1 MQLRPAVLAA
11 LVAAAHALPQ
21 SEIPDVDFE
30 DLSCIGECFIND
42 ATPDWISG
50 ECEDRDIL
58 DDDYA
63 NCVCDSIKADPFYDC
78 IVKCPKD
85 QRDEYQKA
93 MNDACPNLFS
103 SGGGDKDDDKDDGKD
118 DDNESAAKADD
129 DNDNDDNDDDSGSSQ
144 TSGSDRS
151 SATNDSANDDEDEDD
166 DEDDAA
172 IRNGP
177 ALLAAVAAVAA
188 FVL

>member
-21 SEIPDVDFE
+21 YDIPDVDYE
-30 DLSCIGECFIND
+30 DLACIGECFLND
-42 ATPDWISG
+42 ATSG
-50 ECEDRDIL
+50 WVSSKCKDRDPM
-58 DDDYA
+58 DDNYSD
-63 NCVCDSIKADPFYDC
+63 CVCDSIKADPFYDC
-78 IVKCPKD
+78 ALKCPKD
-85 QRDEYQKA
+85 QRDEYEKA
-93 MNDACPNLFS
+93 MKGLCPNLFS
-103 SGGGDKDDDKDDGKD
+103 GGSGGDDKDDSKDDDKDDDNEKADKGD
-118 DDNESAAKADD
+118 DDD
-129 DNDNDDNDDDSGSSQ
+129 DDDSNDKASS
-144 TSGSDRS
+144 
-151 SATNDSANDDEDEDD
+151 TNDSSNDDEDE

>member
-30 DLSCIGECFIND
+30 NLSCIGECFIND

-50 ECEDRDIL
+50 ECEDRDVL

-63 NCVCDSIKADPFYDC
+63 DCVCDSIKADPFYDC
-78 IVKCPKD
+78 ILKCPKD
-85 QRDEYQKA
+85 QRDEYQKS

-103 SGGGDKDDDKDDGKD
+103 SGGGDKD

-144 TSGSDRS
+144 DSGSDRS
-151 SATNDSANDDEDEDD
+151 SATNDSADDDE